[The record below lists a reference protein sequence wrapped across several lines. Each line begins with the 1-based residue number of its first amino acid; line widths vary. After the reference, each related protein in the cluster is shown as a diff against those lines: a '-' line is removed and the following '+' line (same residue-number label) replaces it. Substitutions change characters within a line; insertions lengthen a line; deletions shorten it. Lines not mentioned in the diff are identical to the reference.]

1 MLSKIQESDFEDDFH
16 DSFEHIESK
25 IPKKERTPVTVD
37 IEKVLAQLSARIE
50 TLNQDQTFSNQLN
63 WIYATVLN
71 YYLYLCRKGS
81 LKYHPI
87 SKVISKIQKLLP
99 VMDTLDSFQ
108 DAQSESMPDDQDL
121 QQHQDEEGELDS
133 DYYNQILNRNKQ
145 KKIDR
150 ENAILQEKMAKRE
163 ANYAL
168 QDSDL
173 INDDEKRMASWKIL
187 TNKGLT
193 PHRKKENRNPRVKK
207 RKKYEKAIKKLSS
220 FRAVAVDKSVA
231 GPYGGERTGIRRNLT
246 RSIKF

>member
-16 DSFEHIESK
+16 DSFEHIQSK
-25 IPKKERTPVTVD
+25 IPKKEKAQGTVD
-37 IEKVLAQLSARIE
+37 IDKVLSLLTSTIE
-50 TLNQDQTFSNQLN
+50 NLKQDQSFSNQLN
-63 WIYATVLN
+63 WIYATILN
-71 YYLYLCRKGS
+71 YYLYLVRKGS

-87 SKVISKIQKLLP
+87 SKIISKIQKLLP
-99 VMDTLDSFQ
+99 LMQSLDSVQDEQSESVIGEQ
-108 DAQSESMPDDQDL
+108 DAQLDQESEA
-121 QQHQDEEGELDS
+121 DS
-133 DYYNQILNRNKQ
+133 DYYNALLKRNKQ

-150 ENAILQEKMAKRE
+150 ENTISQEKKDKRE

-207 RKKYEKAIKKLSS
+207 RKKYEKAVKKLSS
-220 FRAVAVDKSVA
+220 FRAVAVDKA
-231 GPYGGERTGIRRNLT
+231 ATGPYGGERTGIRRNLT

>member
-16 DSFEHIESK
+16 DSFEHIQSK
-25 IPKKERTPVTVD
+25 NPKREKAKVTVD
-37 IEKVLAQLSARIE
+37 IEKVLSQLNLCIE
-50 TLNQDQTFSNQLN
+50 NLNQDPTFSNQLN
-63 WIYATVLN
+63 WIYATILN
-71 YYLYLCRKGS
+71 YYLYLARRGS

-87 SKVISKIQKLLP
+87 SKVLSKIQKLLP
-99 VMDTLDSFQ
+99 QMDTLDSLKDAKSEPELEDE
-108 DAQSESMPDDQDL
+108 DAQLDPEEES
-121 QQHQDEEGELDS
+121 ELDS
-133 DYYNQILNRNKQ
+133 DYYNTILNRNKL
-145 KKIDR
+145 KKLDR
-150 ENAILQEKMAKRE
+150 ENAILQEKKDKRE

-207 RKKYEKAIKKLSS
+207 RKKYEKAVKKLSS
-220 FRAVAVDKSVA
+220 FRAVAVDKA
-231 GPYGGERTGIRRNLT
+231 ETGPYGGERTGIRRNLT

>member
-1 MLSKIQESDFEDDFH
+1 
-16 DSFEHIESK
+16 
-25 IPKKERTPVTVD
+25 
-37 IEKVLAQLSARIE
+37 
-50 TLNQDQTFSNQLN
+50 
-63 WIYATVLN
+63 
-71 YYLYLCRKGS
+71 
-81 LKYHPI
+81 
-87 SKVISKIQKLLP
+87 
-99 VMDTLDSFQ
+99 MDTLDSFQ